1 MRSAAARTHDREQI
15 RRLNVEELARVRARD
30 AQFAEGW
37 AASRATNQTAGT
49 DAGRTG
55 DYEVAMSDYRRD
67 RARYDQ
73 QMVEWR
79 RAVAACAAGDYFAC
93 RH

>member
-1 MRSAAARTHDREQI
+1 MRSAAARAHDHEQI

-37 AASRATNQTAGT
+37 VASRAANQTAGT
-49 DAGRTG
+49 DAGRTR

-79 RAVAACAAGDYFAC
+79 RAVAACEAGDYFAC
-93 RH
+93 RN